1 MTKIN
6 ILKTILT
13 FIVIFIVIYVVV
25 FICFMLREKY
35 YEWKVNT
42 YDLDNN
48 GIFTKD
54 EQTEEQQIWF
64 SRYINDGGLAL
75 LPIYTFFS
83 ALFGSVLII
92 MVIKIV
98 KYISVKNK

>member
-75 LPIYTFFS
+75 LPVYAFFT
-83 ALFGSVLII
+83 LYLVQF
-92 MVIKIV
+92 
-98 KYISVKNK
+98 